1 MWIKGG
7 RTLGLVDPESFEV
20 KEINNVFDFMEGGS
34 LIVISVL
41 ATPHQNLMCLVS
53 NRGIVYLNYYNF
65 NQKTSFPRT
74 FQEVTGQGKN
84 D

>member
-1 MWIKGG
+1 
-7 RTLGLVDPESFEV
+7 
-20 KEINNVFDFMEGGS
+20 MEGGS